1 MYHLRQRATL
11 DREDRMERTVARL
24 NIERYR
30 ALLDQEQ
37 NEAMRRTLLDLL
49 ENEEAKLRALERSAA
64 RSQRE

>member
-1 MYHLRQRATL
+1 
-11 DREDRMERTVARL
+11 MEKAVARL

-30 ALLDQEQ
+30 ALLAQEQ